1 MMDTVEIIIG
11 LVALLMTV
19 RIFLERS
26 RARKLLYLCCLSF
39 CISALIAL
47 YVNSPM
53 GGIVAIIYFITST
66 LSSNAISYTIEQTKH
81 VE

>member
-1 MMDTVEIIIG
+1 MDIVEIIIG
-11 LVALLMTV
+11 FIALLMTA

-47 YVNSPM
+47 YVDSPM
-53 GGIVAIIYFITST
+53 GGIAAIIYFICST
-66 LSSNAISYTIEQTKH
+66 LSSNAIAYTIEQTKH
-81 VE
+81 IE